1 MLWTKVASALE
12 GLILSL
18 ATLCDSRAVVDIH
31 FFSNSIII
39 KKNLKFSHRFLSKNL
54 KFLFK
59 ILSRVG

>member
-12 GLILSL
+12 GLILSS
-18 ATLCDSRAVVDIH
+18 ATLCGSRAVVDIH
-31 FFSNSIII
+31 FFPIQLLI
-39 KKNLKFSHRFLSKNL
+39 KKKFKFSNRFLSKNL